1 MPDEGKF
8 SSFISTNQFSTE
20 TAVNPLICGAILG
33 STYNNGFTFNPSVGP
48 TANPGGLFGW
58 LIYSRVNR
66 STPIG
71 DTAAQYI
78 VYTNPQD
85 LVFDLNQLS
94 GISGAI
100 VTGNS
105 GGYTFAFFKNDGLI
119 ASSTLTKITPLTNGT
134 DFLFALNYLA
144 YGGNLVIVPNTTGF
158 DQYVTENENYLDA
171 VVAQEAG
178 ASLSQ
183 WLITQPYTVGIFPS
197 IYTTLNGSS
206 GFTGLGLTMADYA
219 TLFGSGGSSLVT
231 GSTVANRIFNVR
243 GIKTVSDVD
252 TTTLLANSQITY
264 NLPSVVDVAGFF
276 NRSKNQNKLYL
287 TVAGIDLSTILNGKI
302 TIGSIDW
309 NSALKTTLRT
319 NRVNFFVNAS
329 QNFLGSDLTGATAN
343 ATILSENRIG
353 PANLKTDLTKLLN
366 DIGLKYLY
374 KINNAQTRAQVTAEI
389 QTGLDPFAQF
399 IDTTQTQIICNDSNN
414 TNNGTALTMQ
424 VVIKPILSIESLGV
438 TVTLTQ

>member
-1 MPDEGKF
+1 
-8 SSFISTNQFSTE
+8 
-20 TAVNPLICGAILG
+20 
-33 STYNNGFTFNPSVGP
+33 
-48 TANPGGLFGW
+48 
-58 LIYSRVNR
+58 
-66 STPIG
+66 
-71 DTAAQYI
+71 
-78 VYTNPQD
+78 
-85 LVFDLNQLS
+85 
-94 GISGAI
+94 
-100 VTGNS
+100 
-105 GGYTFAFFKNDGLI
+105 
-119 ASSTLTKITPLTNGT
+119 
-134 DFLFALNYLA
+134 
-144 YGGNLVIVPNTTGF
+144 
-158 DQYVTENENYLDA
+158 
-171 VVAQEAG
+171 
-178 ASLSQ
+178 
-183 WLITQPYTVGIFPS
+183 
-197 IYTTLNGSS
+197 
-206 GFTGLGLTMADYA
+206 MADYA